1 MLKRTIYC
9 FIWRKSDVLL
19 CHYWELVSFAE
30 IQEELLRSVG
40 GHEIGVA
47 ILDFMDVVI
56 ARGWATDHAVE
67 PQRGMSEPD
76 AENFSFWE
84 ENVAAYREKPR
95 SLHLLWKEFLSW
107 RTWKIGS
114 WRSCTVV
121 ATCCTFVE
129 RSRFVSFEPLWS
141 LGLCKIFMA
150 IDAFRAWKTEAFSD
164 SFAYCHSP
172 LLRG

>member
-9 FIWRKSDVLL
+9 FIRRKSDVLL
-19 CHYWELVSFAE
+19 CHYWELVSLALE

-40 GHEIGVA
+40 GRKIGFA

-56 ARGWATDHAVE
+56 ARGWATDHGFHAVE
-67 PQRGMSEPD
+67 PQLL
-76 AENFSFWE
+76 E
-84 ENVAAYREKPR
+84 ENVAADREKPR
-95 SLHLLWKEFLSW
+95 SLHPLWKEFLSW